1 MDKKVIFAV
10 AGAGKTTHIV
20 NSLSAEKRS
29 LILTY
34 TIANEE
40 NLRRKI
46 IEKFGGRW
54 PESITLMRYFSFLFR
69 FCYRPFLS
77 DDVRAKGIIYENN
90 PNRFAKKT
98 NMGYY
103 LSPGGYFYSNRLSM
117 FVLERAGVLD
127 DIKKRISRY
136 FDELII
142 DEIQDIAG
150 RDFTLLENLM
160 ETDINQLFVGD
171 FFQHTYDTSLDGNVN
186 KSLFDNRA
194 AYEKHFRDKGFVCDT
209 TTLVN
214 SWRCSPSV
222 CQYIMDNLG
231 IEIHSNRPLCED
243 TEIRLVNDPAE
254 IDLIFE
260 DQDIVK
266 LHYQKAATFGIGHRN
281 WGETKGE
288 DHYKDVCVLLN
299 KNTAKE
305 YSKENLKGLVPRT
318 KNKLYVA
325 ISRARGNVYLINE

>member
-1 MDKKVIFAV
+1 MDKKVMFAV

-20 NSLSAEKRS
+20 NSLSADKRS

-46 IEKFGGRW
+46 IEKFDGRW
-54 PESITLMRYFSFLFR
+54 PESITLMKYFSFLFR

-77 DDVRAKGIIYENN
+77 DNIRAKGIVYENN
-90 PNRFAKKT
+90 PNRFEKKT
-98 NMGYY
+98 NMEYY
-103 LSPGGYFYSNRLSM
+103 LSPGGYFYSNRLSL

-127 DIKKRISRY
+127 DVKERISRY

-150 RDFTLLENLM
+150 QDFTLLENLM
-160 ETDINQLFVGD
+160 EIDINQLFVGD
-171 FFQHTYDTSLDGNVN
+171 FYQHTYDTSLDGNVN
-186 KSLFDNRA
+186 KSLFTNRT
-194 AYEKHFRDKGFVCDT
+194 AYEKRYTDKGFVCDT
-209 TTLVN
+209 TTLMN

-222 CQYIMDNLG
+222 CEYITDNLG
-231 IEIHSNRPLCED
+231 IEIHSNKPICED
-243 TEIRLVNDPAE
+243 TEIRLVSDPAE
-254 IDLIFE
+254 IELIFK

-266 LHYQKAATFGIGHRN
+266 LHYQKAAAFGIGHRN

-305 YSKENLKGLVPRT
+305 YSKGNLKSLVPRT

-325 ISRARGNVYLINE
+325 ISRARGNVYFINE